1 MTGNRAGLLNR
12 RLTFLTGARVADG
25 QGGYF
30 ENAYAAIGTVP
41 NVWAS
46 VTPLRG
52 AELVAAQ
59 QMHADARY
67 RVTTRWRNDLK
78 ATYAV
83 SYPEGD
89 TTAYLAV
96 VAILPRHMEGLLDLD
111 CRAVPASDLGL

>member
-1 MTGNRAGLLNR
+1 VNQAGLLNR

-30 ENAYAAIGTVP
+30 ENAYTAIGTVP

-46 VTPLRG
+46 VRPLRG

-67 RVTTRWRNDLK
+67 RVTTRWRSDLS
-78 ATYAV
+78 ATYACSFLDGTSTV
-83 SYPEGD
+83 
-89 TTAYLAV
+89 YLAV
-96 VAILPRHMEGLLDLD
+96 VSIMPLHMDGVLLMD
-111 CRAVPASDLGL
+111 CRSVRADELGL